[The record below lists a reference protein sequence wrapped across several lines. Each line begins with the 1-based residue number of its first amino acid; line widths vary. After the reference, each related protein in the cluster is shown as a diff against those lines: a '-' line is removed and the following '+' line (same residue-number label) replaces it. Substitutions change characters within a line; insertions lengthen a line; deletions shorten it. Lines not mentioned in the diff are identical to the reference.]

1 MVSMVYQLCSPASAR
16 TKQEAGRLLCGSSR
30 VKVVVRAGHSGTE
43 SQRELSVLRM
53 YESGRKA
60 SQKPPFLSRLGLARR
75 LCFVGV
81 AGNSNRGVSISFWR
95 LGDRRWLLEGEAAD
109 VGAGTALV

>member
-30 VKVVVRAGHSGTE
+30 VKVAVRAGHRGTE

-60 SQKPPFLSRLGLARR
+60 SQKSAFLSRLGSGGG
-75 LCFVGV
+75 LCFGGV
-81 AGNSNRGVSISFWR
+81 AGNSNRGVSIRFWR
-95 LGDRRWLLEGEAAD
+95 LGDRRWVLEYEAAD
-109 VGAGTALV
+109 AGAGTALV